1 MERIFFV
8 SHDYPPNGRSSAM
21 ERTMFEEAK
30 GLYMHHLVKEGDL
43 DDIVLT
49 LQERQN
55 AYSKSMKSRKTV
67 TIDHKP
73 SPGYVSGGKFHYIHI
88 GNSSLTLI
96 EVQGEIPQN

>member
-8 SHDYPPNGRSSAM
+8 THDYPPNGRSSAM

-43 DDIVLT
+43 DDIVLS
-49 LQERQN
+49 LQERQQ
-55 AYSKSMKSRKTV
+55 AYSKSMMSRKTV
-67 TIDHKP
+67 TIDNKP
-73 SPGYVSGGKFHYIHI
+73 SPGYINGGSYHYIHI

-96 EVQGEIPQN
+96 EVQGEIPKC

>member
-8 SHDYPPNGRSSAM
+8 THDYPPNGRSSAM

-43 DDIVLT
+43 DGIVLE
-49 LQERQN
+49 LQERQL

-73 SPGYVSGGKFHYIHI
+73 RPSHISGGFHYIHI

-96 EVQGEIPQN
+96 EVQGEIPQK

>member
-30 GLYMHHLVKEGDL
+30 GLYMHNLVKEGDL
-43 DDIVLT
+43 DDIVLS
-49 LQERQN
+49 LQERQL
-55 AYSKSMKSRKTV
+55 AYSRGMRTRKTV

-73 SPGYVSGGKFHYIHI
+73 SPSYISGGFHYIHI

-96 EVQGEIPQN
+96 EVQGEIPKC

>member
-43 DDIVLT
+43 DDIVLS
-49 LQERQN
+49 LQERQL
-55 AYSKSMKSRKTV
+55 AYSRGMRIRKTV

-73 SPGYVSGGKFHYIHI
+73 SPSYISGGFH
-88 GNSSLTLI
+88 
-96 EVQGEIPQN
+96 

>member
-43 DDIVLT
+43 DDIVLS
-49 LQERQN
+49 LQERQQ
-55 AYSKSMKSRKTV
+55 AYSKSMMSRKTV

-73 SPGYVSGGKFHYIHI
+73 SPSYISGGFHYIHI

-96 EVQGEIPQN
+96 EVQGEIPKC

>member
-8 SHDYPPNGRSSAM
+8 THDYPPNGRASAM

-43 DDIVLT
+43 DDIVLA
-49 LQERQN
+49 LQERQQ
-55 AYSKSMKSRKTV
+55 AYSKSMMSRKTV

-73 SPGYVSGGKFHYIHI
+73 SPSYINGGSYHYIHI

-96 EVQGEIPQN
+96 EVQGEIPKC

>member
-43 DDIVLT
+43 DDIVLS
-49 LQERQN
+49 LQERQQ
-55 AYSKSMKSRKTV
+55 AYSKSMMSRKTV

-73 SPGYVSGGKFHYIHI
+73 SPSYINGGSYHYIHI

-96 EVQGEIPQN
+96 EVQGEIPKC